1 MILLYMYNAI
11 SWFNLAVHSISC
23 ERFFLIICNFLLLYR
38 HFFIPLIPNI
48 PGLHSFSGLLMH
60 SHDYRHPDVFEG
72 KHVVILGAAA
82 SGQDIC
88 LEVATKAEIVYLS
101 HKGNVPSKLPDN
113 VKQQRP
119 ISFVSADG
127 TVHFDDGQQ
136 RKVDAILLC
145 TGYEFSF
152 PFLSESCSIEVCNNR
167 VTHLYKHIF
176 NTKYPTLSFIGLC
189 LKVCPFPLFSLQA
202 QYIAAVLSGKKK
214 LPSEKDMNDEEEKDF
229 QEKLS
234 SGLDKKYAHKLGDSQ
249 WEYDKTIAELAG
261 TQPLSEVYEDLYKHV
276 SQRRKHFLMEYKN
289 DEFKVTADGT
299 WTRVEKV

>member
-1 MILLYMYNAI
+1 MKG
-11 SWFNLAVHSISC
+11 
-23 ERFFLIICNFLLLYR
+23 RFLITSNFLLLNR
-38 HFFIPLIPNI
+38 HFFAPLIPNI

-189 LKVCPFPLFSLQA
+189 LRICPFPLFSLQA

>member
-1 MILLYMYNAI
+1 
-11 SWFNLAVHSISC
+11 
-23 ERFFLIICNFLLLYR
+23 
-38 HFFIPLIPNI
+38 
-48 PGLHSFSGLLMH
+48 MH

-88 LEVATKAEIVYLS
+88 LEVAKKAEIVYLS
-101 HKGNVPSKLPDN
+101 HKGNVASKLPDN
-113 VKQQRP
+113 VERQRP
-119 ISFVSADG
+119 ISFISSDG

-152 PFLSESCSIEVCNNR
+152 PFLSDACNIKVCNNR

-189 LKVCPFPLFSLQA
+189 LRVCPFPLFSLQA
-202 QYIAAVLSGKKK
+202 RYIAAVLSGKKN
-214 LPSEKDMNDEEEKDF
+214 LPSEKDMNDEEEMDF

-234 SGLDKKYAHKLGDSQ
+234 SGLDKKYAHMLGDGQ
-249 WEYDKTIAELAG
+249 WEYDRTVAQLAG
-261 TQPLSEVYEDLYKHV
+261 TQPLSEVYEDLYKYV
-276 SQRRKHFLMEYKN
+276 LYRRRNFLMEYKS
-289 DEFKVTADGT
+289 DEFKTTSDGT
-299 WTRVEKV
+299 WAINGKVKNWFKRSCDNLTDL

>member
-1 MILLYMYNAI
+1 MVAP
-11 SWFNLAVHSISC
+11 SISC
-23 ERFFLIICNFLLLYR
+23 DFFFYLRYYR
-38 HFFIPLIPNI
+38 HFFVPQLPSI
-48 PGLHSFSGLLMH
+48 PGLQSFSGLLMH
-60 SHDYRHPDVFEG
+60 SHDYRRPDAFEG
-72 KHVVILGAAA
+72 KHVVILGAAG

-88 LEVATKAEIVYLS
+88 LEVAMKAEIVYLS

-189 LKVCPFPLFSLQA
+189 LRICPFPLFSLQA
-202 QYIAAVLSGKKK
+202 QYIAAVLSRKKK

-249 WEYDKTIAELAG
+249 KEYYRTIAHLAG
-261 TQPLSEVYEDLYKHV
+261 AQPISEVYGDLYKYV
-276 SQRRKHFLMEYKN
+276 SYRKTNFLMEYKN
-289 DEFKVTADGT
+289 DEYKVNADGT
-299 WTRVEKV
+299 WTRIEKDKN

>member
-1 MILLYMYNAI
+1 MSY
-11 SWFNLAVHSISC
+11 
-23 ERFFLIICNFLLLYR
+23 FLLLCR
-38 HFFIPLIPNI
+38 HFFVPLTPSI
-48 PGLHSFSGLLMH
+48 PGLDSFPGLLMH

-72 KHVVILGAAA
+72 KHVVVLGAGS

-88 LEVATKAEIVYLS
+88 LEVAKKAKIVYLS
-101 HKGNVPSKLPDN
+101 HKSNLRCKLPDN
-113 VKQQRP
+113 LKEQRP
-119 ISFVSADG
+119 MSFVSTDG
-127 TVHFDDGQQ
+127 SVHFDDGQQ

-152 PFLSESCSIEVCNNR
+152 PFLSDACNIKVCNNR

-234 SGLDKKYAHKLGDSQ
+234 SGLDKKYAHMLGGGQ
-249 WEYDKTIAELAG
+249 WDYDRTIAQLAG
-261 TQPLSEVYEDLYKHV
+261 TQPLSEVYEDLYKYV
-276 SQRRKHFLMEYKN
+276 FYRRKNFLMEYKN
-289 DEFKVTADGT
+289 DEFKITSDGT
-299 WTRVEKV
+299 WAKNEKVKN

>member
-1 MILLYMYNAI
+1 MSSLDLILQYIVFPVKL
-11 SWFNLAVHSISC
+11 
-23 ERFFLIICNFLLLYR
+23 FFLITSYFLLLCR
-38 HFFIPLIPNI
+38 HFSLPLIPSI
-48 PGLHSFSGLLMH
+48 SGLESFPGLLMH

-72 KHVVILGAAA
+72 KHVVILGAGA

-88 LEVATKAEIVYLS
+88 LKVATKADIVYLS
-101 HKGNVPSKLPDN
+101 HKGNLPCKLPDN
-113 VKQQRP
+113 VQQQRP
-119 ISFVSADG
+119 ISSVSTDG

-152 PFLSESCSIEVCNNR
+152 PFLSDACSIEVCSNR

-189 LKVCPFPLFSLQA
+189 IRVCPFPLFSLQA

-214 LPSEKDMNDEEEKDF
+214 LPSEKDMNDDEENEF

-234 SGLDKKYAHKLGDSQ
+234 SGMDKKYAHFLDDRQ
-249 WEYDKTIAELAG
+249 NEYYTTIALLAG
-261 TQPLSEVYEDLYKHV
+261 AQPLSQVYGDLYKYLNYTRV
-276 SQRRKHFLMEYKN
+276 NFLMEYKN
-289 DEFKVTADGT
+289 DEFKITSDGS
-299 WTRVEKV
+299 WAKIEKVKN

>member
-1 MILLYMYNAI
+1 
-11 SWFNLAVHSISC
+11 
-23 ERFFLIICNFLLLYR
+23 
-38 HFFIPLIPNI
+38 
-48 PGLHSFSGLLMH
+48 MH

-88 LEVATKAEIVYLS
+88 LDVAMKAEIVYLS

-136 RKVDAILLC
+136 RKVNAILLC

-152 PFLSESCSIEVCNNR
+152 PFLSESCNIEVCNNR

-202 QYIAAVLSGKKK
+202 QYIAAVLSGKTK

-229 QEKLS
+229 QGKLS
-234 SGLDKKYAHKLGDSQ
+234 SGLDKKYAHKLGDRQ
-249 WEYDKTIAELAG
+249 WEYDKTIAELAR
-261 TQPLSEVYEDLYKHV
+261 TQPLSEVYEDIYKHV
-276 SQRRKHFLMEYKN
+276 FHRRKHFLMEYKN
-289 DEFKVTADGT
+289 DEFKITGDGT
-299 WTRVEKV
+299 WTRIEKDKN